1 MQSSFRPH
9 YQLTLT
15 SGMSP
20 CHPPGRGG
28 GEGGQTPRCPT
39 LGNLY
44 SWTKFAESLGRKQGA
59 GHQIFTSG
67 PARILAAFLLTAF
80 PSSSPA
86 PCRASSG
93 RQEAFSTTCHKAL
106 HVTLLKRRPLKTIR
120 LFYSSLPFF
129 FSSSPP
135 PRAPPAITHRAKN
148 EGKKNTGGHIVF
160 SLPTPRAVKYV

>member
-135 PRAPPAITHRAKN
+135 PAPPPP
-148 EGKKNTGGHIVF
+148 
-160 SLPTPRAVKYV
+160 LPTELKMKERKTQEDTLFSPSPHPEL